1 MLNTKNPNI
10 RLLVLKTL
18 LNASICALLNG
29 PLSITLYIS
38 VSSATFIYISKGVIL
53 IYFTVKEG
61 IKPFETKIE
70 VFN

>member
-29 PLSITLYIS
+29 PLSITLY
-38 VSSATFIYISKGVIL
+38 KGFIL

>member
-1 MLNTKNPNI
+1 LAKSQLI
-10 RLLVLKTL
+10 R
-18 LNASICALLNG
+18 AGRAL
-29 PLSITLYIS
+29 SMTLYMGIG
-38 VSSATFIYISKGVIL
+38 SATFICVNRGVIL